1 MKRFTLILS
10 LLVAMVT
17 TAIAQQSIT
26 VSTEADPVYYVI
38 ASYNRGGYLTN
49 AGVGS
54 SVEHIALAEGSYWYF
69 ESAGD
74 DGSVYFVNKLKDGD
88 SKIYLGSD
96 KKASTTAAKWY
107 ILPNNNVNKKGMSIS
122 STNPISSKSCIDA
135 NNYDSGVGSWNP
147 SASDWHGTTWVFVDC
162 VNEKYNPAN
171 LIFRSRADRY
181 VNTISLGEESAT
193 IDRDYA
199 GDNGRAYFDLT
210 KSVTFEVYAEQ
221 EVTPAITR
229 DGGWTNAYAYIDLAG
244 DGFTASVGENGA
256 PGDDL
261 VSYSFYSGD
270 EANDTE
276 GLNSIGESLSKSDR
290 NTIAMPSFTAPSEPG
305 TYRMRFKHD
314 WNSINPNGSNTNFM
328 SNGGSIIDVT
338 LIVKEVVATATI
350 NYSYQFNGVEKF
362 TQTSTGYVGDE
373 YPALTETAKFPYG
386 ITATKPAGTIA
397 ESDIIDGVIN
407 KVIELTTALPFT
419 CSDSYENVKWQFLK
433 FHASRGYYLN
443 NNATAEQNYIA
454 LNSKNYDADNDN
466 YYWGFVGNPFDGFKI
481 VNKGAG
487 EGYILSAATVF
498 TDNGT
503 TYPVMTELTNLPDG
517 NNELWVVTKSTN
529 AENGFY
535 IAQKGFPN
543 NAMNNYAGNGKL
555 TFWQGGFGDGSTFI
569 AEDADV
575 VIAAVVS
582 EFKTRAIEGL
592 GYVGGYAADNADA
605 INAIST
611 YAEMEAFKAAKTP
624 IAFDENKFYRIQ
636 NVYRKTFIGLE
647 NNNRVLRPEDH
658 ADIDQLWQVEA
669 GTDDAHFIKSPNA
682 GYMQAVGN
690 NTLVAETDAQFVISS
705 FYEGAG
711 QFGITSKGSTDMLAG
726 INESALGK
734 WWNGTIDSDMSYRF
748 IEADDVEINLSDIN
762 GEGWAT
768 TYLPFDVTLPEG
780 LTAYYVN
787 EIHDGWVNF
796 AEAADIPANNG
807 VVLYTKEPKT
817 YTLTIADATTEIA
830 ENYLKG
836 TTVDTHFTEKAYVL
850 SKFDGVV
857 GFYKTKYNV
866 STNTENDGTA
876 EEPAVTYE
884 AWLNNANKAYLVV
897 PAAEGT
903 EVASYSFRFGE
914 GTTGIEKV
922 EIRNEKSEIYDLT
935 GRRVEEITAPGIY
948 VVNGKK
954 VLVK

>member
-17 TAIAQQSIT
+17 TAMAQQSIK
-26 VSTEADPVYYVI
+26 VSTETDPVYYVI

-49 AGVGS
+49 AGVDAG
-54 SVEHIALAEGSYWYF
+54 VTHDDLTDGSYWYF

-88 SKIYLGSD
+88 SKIYLDRD

-107 ILPNNNVNKKGMSIS
+107 ILPNGVNNKGMSIS
-122 STNPISSKSCIDA
+122 SANPISDSSCVDA
-135 NNYDSGVGSWNP
+135 NNSNTGVGSWSP
-147 SASDWHGTTWVFVDC
+147 SASDWHGTTWVFVDY
-162 VNEKYNPAN
+162 VDETYNPEN
-171 LIFRSRADRY
+171 LILRSRSDRY
-181 VNTISLGEESAT
+181 VETISLGEKSTT

-210 KSVTFEVYAEQ
+210 KSVTFEVYAGQ

-229 DGGWTNAYAYIDLAG
+229 NGGWTNAYAYIDLAG
-244 DGFTASVGENGA
+244 DGFTASVGDNGA

-276 GLNSIGESLSKSDR
+276 GINSIGESLSGDGRS
-290 NTIAMPSFTAPSEPG
+290 TIAMPSFTAPSEPG

-314 WNSINPNGSNTNFM
+314 WNSINPNGNNANFM

-407 KVIELTTALPFT
+407 KVIELTIALPFT
-419 CSDSYENVKWQFLK
+419 CSDSYTNVKWQFLK
-433 FHASRGYYLN
+433 FHASQGFYLN
-443 NNATAEQNYIA
+443 NNATTEQNYID
-454 LNSKNYDADNDN
+454 LNSKNFDADNDN

-487 EGYILSAATVF
+487 EGYILSAATEF

-517 NNELWVVTKSTN
+517 NNELWVLTKSTN

-535 IAQKGFPN
+535 IAQKDFPK

-555 TFWQGGFGDGSTFI
+555 TFWQGGVGDGSTFI
-569 AEDADV
+569 AEDAD
-575 VIAAVVS
+575 AALAALVD

-592 GYVGGYAADNADA
+592 GYVGGYAADKADA
-605 INAIST
+605 INAITT
-611 YAEMEAFKAAKTP
+611 YAEMKAFKAANTP
-624 IAFDENKFYRIQ
+624 IAFDENKYYRIQ
-636 NVYRKTFIGLE
+636 NVFRTTFISVE
-647 NNNRVLRPEDH
+647 NNTRVLKLEDH
-658 ADIDQLWQVEA
+658 ADIDQIWQVEA
-669 GTDDAHFIKSPNA
+669 GTDSAYFIKSPNA

-705 FYEGAG
+705 FYDGSG
-711 QFGITSKGSTDMLAG
+711 QFGITSKGTGDMLAG
-726 INESALGK
+726 INASALGT
-734 WWNGTIDSDMSYRF
+734 WWNGTIDGDMSYRF
-748 IEADDVEINLSDIN
+748 IEANDVEITLSDIA

-768 TYLPFDVTLPEG
+768 AYLPFDVTLPEG

-787 EIHDGWVNF
+787 EVHDGWVNF
-796 AEAADIPANNG
+796 AEAADVPAKNG
-807 VVLYTKEPKT
+807 VVLYTKEPKK
-817 YTLTIADATTEIA
+817 YTLTIADATTEITG
-830 ENYLKG
+830 NHLRG
-836 TTVDTHFTEKAYVL
+836 TTVKTNIAEEAYVL
-850 SKFDGVV
+850 SAPDNKV
-857 GFYKTKYNV
+857 GFYKAKYNV
-866 STNTENDGTA
+866 STDTTNDGT
-876 EEPAVTYE
+876 EEAPAVTYE
-884 AWLNNANKAYLVV
+884 AWLNNANKAYL
-897 PAAEGT
+897 PAVAGSANI
-903 EVASYSFRFGE
+903 ASYSFRFGE
-914 GTTGIEKV
+914 GTTGV
-922 EIRNEKSEIYDLT
+922 ENVVVENEVKAIYDLT
-935 GRRVEEITAPGIY
+935 GRRVENISAPGIY
-948 VVNGKK
+948 IVNGKK